1 MSANP
6 PFDEVDAACLL
17 CATVYIRAWGHQLGM
32 VTLLELVDWTIFFFF
47 FFACCNEIHLC
58 ISAIRDQVA
67 FSILRCQGKFKFAI
81 VCR

>member
-1 MSANP
+1 MLMDDNMSANP

-47 FFACCNEIHLC
+47 FLHA
-58 ISAIRDQVA
+58 VM
-67 FSILRCQGKFKFAI
+67 KFI
-81 VCR
+81 CVLVLSETR